1 MAARVYCKTT
11 AKDVQ
16 SYFLTDGKNDY
27 YLFNSGFRRS
37 NKEFFSQGRFIQEV
51 LDARRHVSASV
62 QRISIRLI
70 SAIRY
75 IESEYGI
82 CVLQRTAK
90 KQQKKRSVKSFEI
103 YDRRYELAA
112 V

>member
-1 MAARVYCKTT
+1 MASRVYCKTT
-11 AKDVQ
+11 AKGVQ
-16 SYFLTDGKNDY
+16 SYFLTVGKVDY
-27 YLFNSGFRRS
+27 YLFNSDFRRS

-62 QRISIRLI
+62 QRISIRII

-82 CVLQRTAK
+82 CVLQKTAR
-90 KQQKKRSVKSFEI
+90 KQQRKRSVKSFRI
-103 YDRRYELAA
+103 YDRQYEFAA
-112 V
+112 G